1 MLFPADQILKSIRRE
16 VNQLH
21 STVGDAMEGSS
32 HQALNIALNL
42 LQAREAGGLQAL
54 SAQRQKLADCFE
66 KIGALLPADHAL
78 IGGVKALRERL
89 AAAERDG
96 SIDAAEADWRAIGA
110 QAQELAARIAAAADI
125 ESRIRDVVKD
135 ELVAWEIGDLQR
147 QLGDNAASTL
157 EDVEITKERWA
168 AYLRDRYHD
177 PDLDVTSFKSLA
189 GGFGKQTYLFDV
201 RGKELDGAYVIRR
214 DLVVTLFDNDCHRI
228 ETEYALIRA
237 AFAKG
242 FPAPDALW
250 LDTDHKLLP
259 GGHFIVMR
267 RAPGVAGG
275 SIFAGRT
282 ALPQNLVEVLAGI
295 MARLHTLPPLRE
307 LGHLTESISPE
318 LWTLPLSEVV
328 RRYLVNWRELFLR
341 EAHLPSPALM
351 AMFGWLLDHIP
362 ESTGTPSLLHGD
374 IGFHNFLLDDGTLS
388 AVVDW
393 EFGHIGDAAEDL
405 AYVRNT
411 LGAQIDWD
419 AFLAAYRAAGGPEVS
434 AERLHFFQV
443 WGHLRNACAS
453 NLVSAKLY
461 AGQVDDLK
469 GIVLPH
475 LYIPQFM
482 QAAQALMRQG
492 S

>member
-16 VNQLH
+16 VNQLQN
-21 STVGDAMEGSS
+21 TVGDAMEGSS
-32 HQALNIALNL
+32 HQALTIALNL
-42 LQAREAGGLQAL
+42 LQAREAGGLVAL
-54 SAQRQKLADCFE
+54 GAQRQRLADCFE
-66 KIGALLPADHAL
+66 RIGARLPGDHAVV
-78 IGGVKALRERL
+78 GGLGALRERFAAAQSATSLEKAEAGWREIGVQAQAL
-89 AAAERDG
+89 AAE
-96 SIDAAEADWRAIGA
+96 
-110 QAQELAARIAAAADI
+110 IAAAGDI
-125 ESRIRDVVKD
+125 APAIRDFAKD
-135 ELVAWEIGDLQR
+135 ELVAWECADLQA
-147 QLGDNAASTL
+147 QLGDGAAATV

-168 AYLRDRYHD
+168 AYLQDRYD
-177 PDLDVTSFKSLA
+177 EPGLAVTLFKSLA

-201 RGKELDGAYVIRR
+201 QGEGLNGSYVIRR

-228 ETEYALIRA
+228 ENEYELIRA

-250 LDTDHKLLP
+250 LDTEHKLLP

-275 SIFAGRT
+275 SVFAGRT
-282 ALPQNLVEVLAGI
+282 ALPQHLVEVLAGI
-295 MARLHTLPPLRE
+295 MARLHTLPPLLE
-307 LGHLTESISPE
+307 LGALTESISPE
-318 LWTLPLSEVV
+318 LWALPLDEVV
-328 RRYLVNWRELFLR
+328 RRYLIAWRELFLR
-341 EAHLPSPALM
+341 EAHLPSPAMM
-351 AMFGWLLDHIP
+351 ALFGWLLDHIP
-362 ESTGTPSLLHGD
+362 NSSGTPSLLHGD
-374 IGFHNFLLDDGTLS
+374 IGFHNFLLDDGRLS

-419 AFLAAYRAAGGPEVS
+419 AFITAYRAAGGPAVS
-434 AERLHFFQV
+434 ESRLHFFQV

-461 AGQVDDLK
+461 SRQVDDLK

-482 QAAQALMRQG
+482 QAAQALIVEG
-492 S
+492 

>member
-1 MLFPADQILKSIRRE
+1 MLFPADQMLKSIRRE

-32 HQALNIALNL
+32 HQALNIALRL
-42 LQAREAGGLQAL
+42 LQAREAGGLKAL
-54 SAQRQKLADCFE
+54 AAQRQKLADCFE
-66 KIGALLPADHAL
+66 KIGASLPAGHAL
-78 IGGVKALRERL
+78 NAGISSLRARFG
-89 AAAERDG
+89 AAQPITSVE
-96 SIDAAEADWRAIGA
+96 AAEAAWRGIGM
-110 QAQELAARIAAAADI
+110 QAQDLAGQIAGAADI
-125 ESRIRDVVKD
+125 ESRIRDSVKD
-135 ELVAWEIGDLQR
+135 VLVAWEIADLQA
-147 QLGDNAASTL
+147 QLGDAAATTL
-157 EDVEITKERWA
+157 EDVEITQERWA
-168 AYLRDRYHD
+168 AYLRDRYNE
-177 PDLDVTSFKSLA
+177 PDLQVTLFKSLA

-201 RGKELDGAYVIRR
+201 QGKGLDGSYVIRR

-228 ETEYALIRA
+228 ENEYELIRA

-250 LDTDHKLLP
+250 LDTEHKLLP

-267 RAPGVAGG
+267 RAPGAAGG
-275 SIFAGRT
+275 SVFAGRT
-282 ALPQNLVEVLAGI
+282 ALPQHLVEVLAGI
-295 MARLHTLPPLRE
+295 MARLHTLPPLLE
-307 LGHLTESISPE
+307 LGALTESISPE
-318 LWTLPLSEVV
+318 LWTLPLNEVV
-328 RRYLVNWRELFLR
+328 RRYLLSWRELFLR
-341 EAHLPSPALM
+341 EAHLPSPAMMSL
-351 AMFGWLLDHIP
+351 FGWLLDHIP
-362 ESTGTPSLLHGD
+362 ESAGTPSLLHGD
-374 IGFHNFLLDDGTLS
+374 IGFHNFLLDGTTLT

-419 AFLAAYRAAGGPEVS
+419 AFLAAYHAAGGPEVS
-434 AERLHFFQV
+434 AERLHFFQI

-482 QAAQALMRQG
+482 QAAQALITQA
-492 S
+492 

>member
-1 MLFPADQILKSIRRE
+1 MLFPADQLLKSIRRE
-16 VNQLH
+16 VNQLQ

-42 LQAREAGGLQAL
+42 LQAREAGGLAAL
-54 SAQRQKLADCFE
+54 RTQRQRLADCFE
-66 KIGALLPADHAL
+66 TIGARLPGDHWVASGL
-78 IGGVKALRERL
+78 VALRASFN
-89 AAAERDG
+89 AAQLETSLDK
-96 SIDAAEADWRAIGA
+96 AEADWRNIGVEA
-110 QAQELAARIAAAADI
+110 QKLAARIATSSDI
-125 ESRIRDVVKD
+125 APAIRDFAKD
-135 ELVAWEIGDLQR
+135 ELVAWECADLQA
-147 QLGDNAASTL
+147 QLGDGAATAI

-168 AYLRDRYHD
+168 AYLQDRYD
-177 PDLDVTSFKSLA
+177 EPGLQVTLFKSLA
-189 GGFGKQTYLFDV
+189 GGFGKQTYLFDAQSEHLS
-201 RGKELDGAYVIRR
+201 GSYVIRR

-228 ETEYALIRA
+228 ENEYELIRA

-242 FPAPDALW
+242 FPAPEALW
-250 LDTDHKLLP
+250 LDTDHRLLP

-267 RAPGVAGG
+267 CASGVGGG

-295 MARLHTLPPLRE
+295 MARLHTLPPLIE
-307 LGHLTESISPE
+307 LGALTESISPE
-318 LWTLPLSEVV
+318 LWSLPLDEVV
-328 RRYLVNWRELFLR
+328 QRYLLNWRELFLR
-341 EAHLPSPALM
+341 EAHLPSPAMM
-351 AMFGWLLDHIP
+351 ALFGWLLDHIP
-362 ESTGTPSLLHGD
+362 ESAGTPSLLHGD
-374 IGFHNFLLDDGTLS
+374 IGFHNFLLDDGKLS

-419 AFLAAYRAAGGPEVS
+419 AFIAAYQAAGGPVVS
-434 AERLHFFQV
+434 EDRLHFFQV

-461 AGQVDDLK
+461 SRQVDDLK

-482 QAAQALMRQG
+482 QAAQALILKR
-492 S
+492 